1 MTQKNGKIK
10 YRQVLDTLRNIKPED
25 NIKHNTISKVLG
37 GTPTAG
43 ALANKYHED
52 GWIELAKLKPLEKK
66 YGYDF
71 NSNEIIRKDDDCI
84 TLEHI
89 SILLQ

>member
-37 GTPTAG
+37 GTPTAV
-43 ALANKYHED
+43 ALLRAGNKKTARLRPYYGTRRKGPEVFK
-52 GWIELAKLKPLEKK
+52 APEKSSLQK
-66 YGYDF
+66 RNQNFYNETRAF
-71 NSNEIIRKDDDCI
+71 N
-84 TLEHI
+84 
-89 SILLQ
+89 